1 MSRRG
6 KKSNVAFTTLI
17 LVTVIIGAA
26 LAIRWQAR
34 KAAVGY
40 GMELQSALFD
50 DQAAPQDGKPRKRRD
65 IFNEPKMLA
74 FERDLRAPW
83 NFAASDYL
91 ARAEDL
97 RTGIVYLH
105 VQLAEPTSLRFA
117 HPPKLRHFTLQPGD
131 KSDPAI
137 QRAIRTLM
145 EDYLSAVG
153 SR

>member
-6 KKSNVAFTTLI
+6 KKSSLAFATLI

-50 DQAAPQDGKPRKRRD
+50 DQATPQDGQPRKRRD

-91 ARAEDL
+91 ERAEDL

-105 VQLAEPTSLRFA
+105 VQLGEPTSLRFA

-131 KSDPAI
+131 KSDPAV